1 MEAYLAEMLKQVDSS
16 LLEEWERMKN
26 PKKEEKPEAPEL
38 RPPGAEEAAKDVTRD
53 VRNFT
58 ALVRARLLP
67 FVRALSQDAFDDA
80 LAALDGVESPEGT
93 PWTAATLK
101 AAIEPYYADHERIRL
116 DPEARNARHTHVS
129 VSEDKSTWKVQQV
142 LIDPEDHNDWM
153 AEFQVDLAAS
163 RAAGAPVLR
172 LSRLGP
178 ITA

>member
-1 MEAYLAEMLKQVDSS
+1 MLQGAHAETAGDILAELARMG
-16 LLEEWERMKN
+16 ETRTWE
-26 PKKEEKPEAPEL
+26 
-38 RPPGAEEAAKDVTRD
+38 PGATVVAGNPEYDQIFIKDGD
-53 VRNFT
+53 
-58 ALVRARLLP
+58 ACWLV
-67 FVRALSQDAFDDA
+67 
-80 LAALDGVESPEGT
+80 
-93 PWTAATLK
+93 
-101 AAIEPYYADHERIRL
+101 DHERIRL